1 MRQAEIYERV
11 TNQILA
17 DLKAGAAPWVKP
29 WAVALPRNV
38 VSSRTYSGANVL
50 LLWGAAMEH
59 GYQVPGWLTYKQATE
74 LGGHVRKGEH
84 GQFVVY
90 AGQVVTE
97 DKTTG
102 ETSSYSFLKHYRV
115 FNVEQCDGLPEHL
128 TAKPAPRPEHER
140 LAGAESFF
148 DAIPARVEHGGPKAS
163 YSPSR
168 DTIYIPDRMAFETA
182 AHYYA
187 TRAHETIHWSG
198 HKSRLDRDLSSRFG
212 GHGYAAE
219 ELVAELGAAFTCAH
233 LGLKAELRHAG
244 YIGSWIK
251 LLGDHSRA
259 IFTAASKASA
269 ATDYLID
276 LSGRENALAA

>member
-1 MRQAEIYERV
+1 MRQAAIYEKV
-11 TNQILA
+11 TNQILSE
-17 DLKAGAAPWVKP
+17 LKAGAAPWVKP

-59 GYQVPGWLTYKQATE
+59 GYQVPAWLTYKQSTE
-74 LGGHVRKGEH
+74 LGGHVCKCEH

-90 AGQVVTE
+90 AGQAVTE

-163 YSPSR
+163 YAPAR
-168 DTIYIPDRMAFETA
+168 DTIFMPDRTAFETA

-187 TRAHETIHWSG
+187 TRAHETVHWSG
-198 HKSRLDRDLSSRFG
+198 HNSRLDRDLSSRFG

-219 ELVAELGAAFTCAH
+219 ELVGEFGAAFTCPH
-233 LGLKAELRHAG
+233 LGIKADVGPAG
-244 YIGSWIK
+244 YIARWVW
-251 LLGDHSRA
+251 LLADHPGA
-259 IFTAASKASA
+259 VFTAASKASA
-269 ATDYLID
+269 ATDYLIE
-276 LSGRENALAA
+276 LAGKETALAA